1 MENEFD
7 KTLNFEF
14 IIQIY
19 KLGIFP
25 MAKDRHDKKVYFINP
40 KKRALMPI
48 REFHVPK
55 SFKRF
60 LKKKPFF
67 VTINSNFREIINK
80 CATENRSETWINK
93 IIEDKFNELHELGI
107 AHSIECWKNN
117 EIVGGIYG
125 ISIGGCFFAE
135 SMFSKVSNA
144 SKFALI
150 NLVAR
155 LHYLN
160 YTILDIQFINQH
172 LRQFGAYEVSQN
184 IFKKKLA
191 MCIDKKINFQSLSVE
206 DEDLFENV
214 LNFLQDINET
224 S

>member
-7 KTLNFEF
+7 KTLNYEF

-48 REFHVPK
+48 QEFHVPK

-155 LHYLN
+155 LHTLN
-160 YTILDIQFINQH
+160 YSILDIQFINQH

-184 IFKKKLA
+184 IFKKKLD

-206 DEDLFENV
+206 DEDLFQNV